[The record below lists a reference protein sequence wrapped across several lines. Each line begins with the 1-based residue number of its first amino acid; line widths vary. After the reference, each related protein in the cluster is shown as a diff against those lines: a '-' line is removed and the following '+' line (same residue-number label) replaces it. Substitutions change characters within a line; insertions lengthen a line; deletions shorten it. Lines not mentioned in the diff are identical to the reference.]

1 MKRLKSQLTRL
12 IPVLIILPLA
22 VSCGSNENGN
32 TTAKNEASQDS
43 VSGLVAPDSVVIEL
57 AGIDSMT
64 VFDLLRE
71 RHQVEFKSSALGV
84 FVTAIDSVE
93 NSSGAYWIYTVNDS
107 TPNVACDKC
116 MTQNGDVVM
125 WHFRKME

>member
-1 MKRLKSQLTRL
+1 MKRLKSQLTWL
-12 IPVLIILPLA
+12 IPVLIILSLA
-22 VSCGSNENGN
+22 VSCGSNEDGN
-32 TTAKNEASQDS
+32 TTARNEASRDS
-43 VSGLVAPDSVVIEL
+43 VSGAASDSVVIEL
-57 AGIDSMT
+57 VGINSTT
-64 VFDLLRE
+64 VFELLRE

-107 TPNVACDKC
+107 VPQVACDKC
-116 MTQNGDVVM
+116 MIQNGDTVK